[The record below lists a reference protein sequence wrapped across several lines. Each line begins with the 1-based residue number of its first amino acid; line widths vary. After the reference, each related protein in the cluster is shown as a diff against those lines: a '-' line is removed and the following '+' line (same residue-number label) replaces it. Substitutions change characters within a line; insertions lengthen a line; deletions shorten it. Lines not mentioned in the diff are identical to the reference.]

1 MGAKAALALLFINA
15 RNLFF
20 FFSSRTYIPQNSS
33 PNTPTTTNPTITT
46 KMSSTLSYAHAKV
59 ILTEVEKDRIVC
71 TYLNSTEPNAV
82 SLPIHFRVH
91 SFQSLTDLS
100 LAKIDWDKAASE
112 YGAASVES
120 YKKGMQNTTKK
131 IKKSMD
137 SGVEPEAV
145 EGSAVK
151 KSGGKKRKEKTV
163 EADGEVEGETEESPT
178 KKKKGGKKTKAQ
190 KAAEAAAAAE
200 NDEEGDVK
208 AEVDEE

>member
-1 MGAKAALALLFINA
+1 
-15 RNLFF
+15 
-20 FFSSRTYIPQNSS
+20 
-33 PNTPTTTNPTITT
+33 
-46 KMSSTLSYAHAKV
+46 MSSTLSYTHAKV
-59 ILTEVEKDRIVC
+59 LLTEVEKDRIVC

-82 SLPIHFRVH
+82 STSVHLPR
-91 SFQSLTDLS
+91 SLVPSANKS
-100 LAKIDWDKAASE
+100 LFDKVDWDKAASE

-145 EGSAVK
+145 EGSTVK
-151 KSGGKKRKEKTV
+151 KSGGKKRKEKSV
-163 EADGEVEGETEESPT
+163 VAEGEAGAETEETPT

-200 NDEEGDVK
+200 NDEDGDVK